1 MCKCILAFYYFNCF
15 VCFVPLPTYFGCKKM
30 KEISGII
37 DQEYHKELTD
47 RFDFIDTGERKS
59 LLLLVL
65 WCGKFSF

>member
-1 MCKCILAFYYFNCF
+1 MCKCILAFYYLNCF
-15 VCFVPLPTYFGCKKM
+15 VCFV
-30 KEISGII
+30 KEISGTI

-47 RFDFIDTGERKS
+47 RFDFRDTGERKS